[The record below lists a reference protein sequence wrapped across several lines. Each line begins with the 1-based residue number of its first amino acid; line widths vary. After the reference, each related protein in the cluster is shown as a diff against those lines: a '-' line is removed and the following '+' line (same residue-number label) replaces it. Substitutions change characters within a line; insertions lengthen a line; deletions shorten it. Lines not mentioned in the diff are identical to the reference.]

1 MKIRDLIDL
10 SLIKISLDAKTKD
23 QAIKELANL
32 LKDGDRVS
40 NLKMFL
46 EDVYERE
53 ALGTTGI
60 GFKIAIPHTKSKY
73 VTKPSL
79 VFGRA
84 TKGIEF
90 ESLDDIP
97 AELFFMIAM
106 PDSDINPHL
115 KVLALLSR
123 NLIHEEFRDQLLQAK
138 TAEEVLSI
146 LETIDQV

>member
-10 SLIKISLDAKTKD
+10 SRIKINLDAKTKD
-23 QAIKELANL
+23 QAIKELAQML
-32 LKDGDRVS
+32 EEGHRVS
-40 NLKMFL
+40 DVKMFL

-84 TKGIEF
+84 KKGIEF
-90 ESLDDIP
+90 ESLDGIP

-106 PDSDINPHL
+106 PKSDVNPHL

-123 NLIHEEFRDQLLQAK
+123 NLIHEEFRELLLNAK
-138 TAEEVLSI
+138 SNEEVLSI
-146 LETIDQV
+146 LETIDQA

>member
-10 SLIKISLDAKTKD
+10 PLIKTKLDAKTKD
-23 QAIKELANL
+23 QVIKELAKML
-32 LKDGDRVS
+32 HDDERVS
-40 NLKMFL
+40 DLEMFL

-53 ALGTTGI
+53 ALGSTGI

-79 VFGRA
+79 VFGRSEN
-84 TKGIEF
+84 GIEF
-90 ESLDDIP
+90 ESLDGVP
-97 AELFFMIAM
+97 AELFFLIAM
-106 PDSDINPHL
+106 PESNINPHL

-138 TAEEVLSI
+138 TKEEVLSI
-146 LETIDQV
+146 LETIDKV

>member
-10 SLIKISLDAKTKD
+10 SRIKINLDAKTKD
-23 QAIKELANL
+23 QAIKELAQML
-32 LKDGDRVS
+32 EEGHRVS
-40 NLKMFL
+40 DVKMFL

-84 TKGIEF
+84 KQGIEF
-90 ESLDDIP
+90 ESLDGIP

-106 PDSDINPHL
+106 PKSDVNPHL

-123 NLIHEEFRDQLLQAK
+123 NLIHEEFRELLLNAK
-138 TAEEVLSI
+138 SNEEVLSI
-146 LETIDQV
+146 LETIDQA